1 MPINIRRLPPE
12 IKKKDGTMAKTE
24 SEKDRTLKDMSQPPS
39 ASRRPLRVDAQRN
52 RQQLLDAA
60 HEVLGEKGTEAPLE
74 EIARRAGVGIGTLYR
89 HFPTRYDLISA
100 MYSGRMEELTSLAE
114 SLARS
119 RPPREALFDWLRAE
133 AQHILT
139 YRALKIFLMSDSSG
153 KKPAGVNWKERLF
166 ETGNTLLTRAQE
178 AGTVRKEID
187 ASQLLQLVHAV
198 ISADDQKGA
207 EQMLEVV
214 IDGLRSQRD

>member
-1 MPINIRRLPPE
+1 MS
-12 IKKKDGTMAKTE
+12 KD
-24 SEKDRTLKDMSQPPS
+24 PS
-39 ASRRPLRVDAQRN
+39 ASRRPLRADAQRN

-60 HEVLGEKGTEAPLE
+60 HEVLSEQGTEAPLE

-100 MYSGRMEELTSLAE
+100 MYSGRMEELTALAD

-139 YRALKIFLMSDSSG
+139 YRALKIFLMSDSNA
-153 KKPAGVNWKERLF
+153 KKPVGVNWKERLF
-166 ETGNTLLTRAQE
+166 ETGGTLLARAQK
-178 AGTVRKEID
+178 AGGIRKEIN
-187 ASQLLQLVHAV
+187 AAQLLQLVHAV
-198 ISADDQKGA
+198 ITADDQKSA

-214 IDGLRSQRD
+214 IDGLRSREE